1 MNHLPI
7 DESLLNDY
15 ECIDDCLNQC
25 LNAIS
30 VLTKENYAIEKL
42 IHCIMQLTS
51 KKEEIL
57 YKMNINDVT
66 ATSLILE
73 RKN

>member
-30 VLTKENYAIEKL
+30 TLTKEDYVIENWF
-42 IHCIMQLTS
+42 IA
-51 KKEEIL
+51 L
-57 YKMNINDVT
+57 YN
-66 ATSLILE
+66 
-73 RKN
+73 